1 MCFFCFVF
9 HYQICVYIILVS
21 FFDEVSNFCNRI
33 LTNQKRELVVS
44 NCQWNCIFTL
54 LTKANCRPDFS
65 AISASSFFSASFFFS
80 SNKRAIDDVLE
91 QHLAIPLDE
100 KEWIELVYDACKKNS
115 GGPEGDFTNFY
126 KELDGLLEEYGKAA
140 EERRKY
146 QVAHLPLATSVS
158 QLIKKVWINH

>member
-1 MCFFCFVF
+1 MRRIHKELLLNAFMCFFCFVF
-9 HYQICVYIILVS
+9 HNQICVYIILVY

-44 NCQWNCIFTL
+44 NCQWNCMFTL

-100 KEWIELVYDACKKNS
+100 KNELNLCMMHVKKIV
-115 GGPEGDFTNFY
+115 EVQKETLLTFTKN
-126 KELDGLLEEYGKAA
+126 
-140 EERRKY
+140 
-146 QVAHLPLATSVS
+146 
-158 QLIKKVWINH
+158 